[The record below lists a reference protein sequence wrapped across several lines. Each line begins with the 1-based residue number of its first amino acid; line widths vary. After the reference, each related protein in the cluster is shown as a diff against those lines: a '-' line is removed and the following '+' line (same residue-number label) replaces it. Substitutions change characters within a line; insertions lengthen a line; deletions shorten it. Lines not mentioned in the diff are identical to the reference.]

1 MLRAEGA
8 RRLAVQ
14 RRNLPSGIP
23 RNPALGVG
31 RIAASL
37 GAVVA
42 GALEATADRFRPAFC
57 QRIEA
62 ATYLFRTALPRL
74 GKKCLAIF
82 STASAS
88 ATGVTPNPAVNR
100 TLRIRPRKAGYFE
113 R

>member
-1 MLRAEGA
+1 
-8 RRLAVQ
+8 
-14 RRNLPSGIP
+14 
-23 RNPALGVG
+23 
-31 RIAASL
+31 
-37 GAVVA
+37 
-42 GALEATADRFRPAFC
+42 
-57 QRIEA
+57 
-62 ATYLFRTALPRL
+62 L